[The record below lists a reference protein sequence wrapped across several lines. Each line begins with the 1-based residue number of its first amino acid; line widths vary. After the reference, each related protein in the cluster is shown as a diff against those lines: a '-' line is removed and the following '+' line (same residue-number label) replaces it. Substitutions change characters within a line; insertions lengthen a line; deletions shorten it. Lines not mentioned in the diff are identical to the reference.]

1 MERFVIYSLE
11 TGRIVCGN
19 RTFAYKKVAERHA
32 GKIEE
37 AHQIECGIMTQQK
50 YDSVF
55 GGMTR
60 KVVNLMSGKEV
71 EININTPLS
80 CDPSSETYWSM

>member
-1 MERFVIYSLE
+1 
-11 TGRIVCGN
+11 
-19 RTFAYKKVAERHA
+19 
-32 GKIEE
+32 
-37 AHQIECGIMTQQK
+37 MTKEK